1 MNKGSEKLSE
11 LVPVAQLVSGARARI
26 CNQERLIV
34 KLGSD
39 FPGQHPKHRPEAT
52 SPILSL
58 GQMLARENPKPLGD
72 QEPRNNPAP
81 AASAWA
87 IPSNGV
93 FAGGHLEEEH
103 LFRELG
109 PQRIPWGA
117 RKETAR
123 EATAVALVASGIVS
137 QASPLSCDSRG
148 SLSLFTARDQHWR
161 MWVLGWET
169 LQSQKVE
176 TSKRQF

>member
-1 MNKGSEKLSE
+1 MQ
-11 LVPVAQLVSGARARI
+11 PGAAD
-26 CNQERLIV
+26 CKTRLR
-34 KLGSD
+34 L
-39 FPGQHPKHRPEAT
+39 PRMHPKHRPEAT

-58 GQMLARENPKPLGD
+58 GQMLAMENPEPLGD

-123 EATAVALVASGIVS
+123 EATAVALVASGIPGVPFLSS
-137 QASPLSCDSRG
+137 QP
-148 SLSLFTARDQHWR
+148 
-161 MWVLGWET
+161 
-169 LQSQKVE
+169 E
-176 TSKRQF
+176 TSSGESGSWVGKHYKVRR